1 MGEMAA
7 GLAHELNQPLA
18 SLRLYAATAGDIAAE
33 CDSPRLAQCLTRID
47 EQSLRAGEIIRRM
60 RSFVTHRPMGR
71 EPTDINQ
78 LVREVLPILEN
89 ELRHARIT
97 LELSLAEPL
106 PAVLADGVQI
116 QQILINLVR
125 NAIDAMTGL
134 EDGSRRLFIGTKFRS
149 GQVRIVVG
157 DTGAGLAPKI
167 AANLFQPFQST
178 KPTGLGLGLAICRT
192 LIQAHGG
199 QIGVEATTPRGTTF
213 LLFTARFDVASSG
226 EVA

>member
-1 MGEMAA
+1 MADR
-7 GLAHELNQPLA
+7 ETF
-18 SLRLYAATAGDIAAE
+18 SSR
-33 CDSPRLAQCLTRID
+33 
-47 EQSLRAGEIIRRM
+47 EIIRRM
-60 RSFVTHRPMGR
+60 RAFVTSRPLGR
-71 EPTDINQ
+71 EPADINQ
-78 LVREVLPILEN
+78 LLREVLPILEN

-106 PAVLADGVQI
+106 PAALADGVQI

-134 EDGSRRLFIGTKFRS
+134 EDGRRRLSIGTKFGS

-157 DTGAGLAPKI
+157 DTGPGLDPKI

-213 LLFTARFDVASSG
+213 YFSLPALA
-226 EVA
+226 